1 MQPTPPRWTRWT
13 ATTSVLC
20 GCLLLVLAGG
30 FGPLLTYVTAHAGM
44 TVVPS
49 ALGVPLGLP
58 GLRAVPLGDTTWPW
72 QLAEDFGAL
81 MLLAVAVLRMRR
93 HVRLRPVGGRG
104 RRLLAGWTAL
114 IAGAAAAGA
123 WRGLV
128 AARMVEA
135 SVPGW
140 LGYAVAGAL
149 FGALWGAVLGWIP
162 GAGAAFSAPRA
173 AGTAH

>member
-1 MQPTPPRWTRWT
+1 MPPMTRWT

-30 FGPLLTYVTAHAGM
+30 FGPLLTYVTAHAGLS
-44 TVVPS
+44 VVPS

-58 GLRAVPLGDTTWPW
+58 GLRATPLGDTTWAW
-72 QLAEDFGAL
+72 QLTEDFGAL
-81 MLLAVAVLRMRR
+81 ALLAVAALRVRR
-93 HVRLRPVGGRG
+93 HVRRRPDSGRG

-114 IAGAAAAGA
+114 IAGAAVAGA

-128 AARMVEA
+128 TARMVEA
-135 SVPGW
+135 GFAGW
-140 LGYAVAGAL
+140 LGYAAAGAL
-149 FGALWGAVLGWIP
+149 FGALWGAALGWLP

-173 AGTAH
+173 AGTAR